1 MTFPQAIDFHTHLG
15 SDIDG
20 ISYTQNQLLNSMK
33 EAHISD
39 AVIFPFHEKDT
50 DILQASLN
58 LKAKTQNPNLYP
70 FLRFDPKKT
79 TPKQLASILDGFYGV
94 KLHPSAQ
101 IFDPLDPVFFPLYE
115 IITQKEKPLLFHTR
129 KENNPHTDPE
139 RILTL
144 AEQFPKLILVI
155 GHFGNASKSVFEAM
169 KRHPNIYL
177 ETSIMGSTPHSI
189 RHAAQHIGT
198 ERILF
203 GSDAPYSDQ
212 LIEKL
217 KIERSQLSTKEI
229 EQILYYNAQKLLKI

>member
-115 IITQKEKPLLFHTR
+115 IITQKEKR
-129 KENNPHTDPE
+129 
-139 RILTL
+139 
-144 AEQFPKLILVI
+144 Q
-155 GHFGNASKSVFEAM
+155 
-169 KRHPNIYL
+169 
-177 ETSIMGSTPHSI
+177 
-189 RHAAQHIGT
+189 
-198 ERILF
+198 
-203 GSDAPYSDQ
+203 
-212 LIEKL
+212 
-217 KIERSQLSTKEI
+217 
-229 EQILYYNAQKLLKI
+229 